1 MPCEEGMQKLIDSGI
16 KFDLII
22 TSPPYNIKDF
32 HYRYQINFN
41 PNMIIPFETATID

>member
-22 TSPPYNIKDF
+22 TSPL
-32 HYRYQINFN
+32 
-41 PNMIIPFETATID
+41 ETATID